1 MHQQTNYMKLSENLW
16 TRALDLKIQVEQ
28 TEEKKTFVFSI
39 ILKQLTQSEII
50 WCYIWEFAW
59 AYYKHNGK

>member
-1 MHQQTNYMKLSENLW
+1 MY
-16 TRALDLKIQVEQ
+16 DLLLLIWKYKSSKPKKKII
-28 TEEKKTFVFSI
+28 VFSI

-50 WCYIWEFAW
+50 WCYILEFAW